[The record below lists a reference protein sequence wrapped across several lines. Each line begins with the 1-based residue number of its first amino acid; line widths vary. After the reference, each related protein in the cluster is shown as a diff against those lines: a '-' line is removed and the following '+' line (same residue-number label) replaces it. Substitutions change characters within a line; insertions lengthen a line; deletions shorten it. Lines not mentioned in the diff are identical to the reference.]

1 MARQRGTHPIV
12 FFLIFIALS
21 CGGYW
26 YFFKRETT
34 PSVNT
39 TIATPTANGVL
50 PSAPIPSVVSPNAVS
65 FTVPVSVP
73 PGTIIKING
82 ATSMV
87 TINQNLKNSFEKKYS
102 GTKIDT
108 KAEGSDKGILDLLMG
123 NIDLAALSRPLTAQE
138 KAQGLVEHAI
148 ATDQIA
154 VVVGKMNPFKGSLT
168 RDQIVGIFTGKI
180 TNWSAVGGASMPIQV
195 INRPAISGTH
205 QTFRELVL
213 NKQNFGTTPNIKTLD
228 QDTTTLL
235 LRALGNNGIGYATFA
250 QAVNQQTVRTIP
262 IDGIMPGTQNYPF
275 KRQLYYVYKN
285 PPNTAVKL
293 FLGNTKSPEGQ
304 KAILGVN

>member
-1 MARQRGTHPIV
+1 MARQSGTHPIV

-39 TIATPTANGVL
+39 TIATPTVNGVL
-50 PSAPIPSVVSPNAVS
+50 PSAPIPSVVSPNTVS

-73 PGTIIKING
+73 PGTLIKING

-87 TINQNLKNSFEKKYS
+87 TINQNLKKSFEKKYS

-108 KAEGSDKGILDLLMG
+108 KAEGSDKGIQDLLIG
-123 NIDLAALSRPLTAQE
+123 NIDLAAISRHLTAPE

-168 RDQIVGIFTGKI
+168 RDQIAGIFTGKI
-180 TNWSAVGGASMPIQV
+180 TNWSTVGGASMPIQV

-205 QTFRELVL
+205 KTFRELFL

-228 QDTTTLL
+228 KDTTTLL

-250 QAVNQQTVRTIP
+250 QVVNQQTVRTIP

-285 PPNTAVKL
+285 PPNTAVKI
-293 FLGNTKSPEGQ
+293 FLGDTKSPEGQ

>member
-1 MARQRGTHPIV
+1 
-12 FFLIFIALS
+12 
-21 CGGYW
+21 
-26 YFFKRETT
+26 
-34 PSVNT
+34 
-39 TIATPTANGVL
+39 
-50 PSAPIPSVVSPNAVS
+50 VVSPNAVS

-87 TINQNLKNSFEKKYS
+87 TINQNLKKSFEKKYS

-108 KAEGSDKGILDLLMG
+108 KAEGSDKGILDLLIG

-138 KAQGLVEHAI
+138 KSQGLVEHAI

-154 VVVGKMNPFKGSLT
+154 VVVGKMNPFNGSLT

-228 QDTTTLL
+228 KDTTTLL

-250 QAVNQQTVRTIP
+250 QVVNQQTVRTIP
-262 IDGIMPGTQNYPF
+262 IDGIKPGTPNYPF
-275 KRQLYYVYKN
+275 QRKLYYVYKN
-285 PPNTAVKL
+285 PPNTAVKV
-293 FLGNTKSPEGQ
+293 FLGDTKSPEGQ
-304 KAILGVN
+304 KAILGGN